1 MKTMIVDDRQLAV
14 NAMLQTMKEIDPE
27 GSHAGLIA
35 AHEAILFA
43 KDHELDV
50 AFLDIEMPDMN
61 GLLLAKELKE
71 IRPELNIVFVT
82 GHMEYAYDAH
92 QIFAS
97 GYLMKPVSTQDVER
111 VLANLRHPPAKETDA
126 LFIHCFGNF
135 EVFYHG
141 EPMMFK
147 RSKSKELLAYLI
159 DNKGAMV
166 SMGELISALWEDG
179 ENSLSRNSQLR
190 MFISDIR
197 KTFEEAGLP
206 DIILKEYNA
215 VAVRTD
221 KLPCDYFRFLKG
233 DPEAVNAY
241 HGEYMKQYSWSEM
254 RIGEL
259 EDQYYG

>member
-27 GSHAGLIA
+27 GSHAGLISS
-35 AHEAILFA
+35 HEAVAFA
-43 KDHELDV
+43 KDHPLDV

-61 GLLLAKELKE
+61 GLLLAKVLKE
-71 IRPELNIVFVT
+71 IQPDLNIVFVT
-82 GHMEYAYDAH
+82 GHMEYAFDAH
-92 QIFAS
+92 QLFAS
-97 GYLMKPVSTQDVER
+97 GYLMKPAGTEDVEK
-111 VLANLRHPPAKETDA
+111 VLANLRHPLTTGEDD
-126 LFIHCFGNF
+126 LFVRCFGNF
-135 EVFYHG
+135 EVFVHG
-141 EPMMFK
+141 EPLVFK
-147 RSKSKELLAYLI
+147 RSKSKELLAYLV

-166 SMGELISALWEDG
+166 SMGELISVLWEDG

-197 KTFEEAGLP
+197 KTFEESGLS
-206 DIILKEYNA
+206 DIIIKEYNA

-221 KLPCDYFRFLKG
+221 KIPCDYFRFLEG
-233 DPEAVNAY
+233 DADAVNAY

-259 EDQYYG
+259 EDQI